1 MITVIIIRLCEKV
14 RSMNLAIVLVAT
26 LAAVWLV
33 RGSRRGGPISLHA
46 VLLMGFL
53 SPLAHLAE
61 VFQ

>member
-1 MITVIIIRLCEKV
+1 
-14 RSMNLAIVLVAT
+14 MNLAIVLVAT